1 MRITKS
7 QLRRLIREAL
17 EETRGA
23 YAIDVRAWM
32 KSKPVIASWV
42 RDLFDDLKETVPQF
56 KNIDP
61 KFYDRAVEKVS
72 TSIEAPLLNVLRTF
86 APREVRAEQRL
97 RRLIRGKILS
107 ELGQQQGPES
117 LDET

>member
-1 MRITKS
+1 M
-7 QLRRLIREAL
+7 IREAM
-17 EETRGA
+17 EDSRRGGHGV
-23 YAIDVRAWM
+23 DVRAWM

-42 RDLFDDLKETVPQF
+42 RDLFDDLKEAVPQF

-61 KFYDRAVEKVS
+61 KFYDKAVEKVS

-97 RRLIRGKILS
+97 REIIQGKILS